1 MATAFRTAGF
11 AAAWDALDG
20 NISGLT
26 LYDYVPGE
34 ETGTP
39 EANKPYAVLEGNDT
53 APFDH
58 DGKVGVYLEMT
69 FTCLSAKLGRSE
81 MDTIL
86 DSAYALLH
94 RQTLTASGY
103 TVVDTQVYQT
113 QGFVLED
120 GKTRMGVLRFR
131 ITIQEV

>member
-39 EANKPYAVLEGNDT
+39 EANKPYAILAGEDT
-53 APFDH
+53 SPFDH
-58 DGKVGVYLEMT
+58 DGKVGVYIEMT
-69 FTCLSAKLGRSE
+69 LTVLSAQLGRAE

-86 DSAYALLH
+86 DAAYALLH
-94 RQTLTASGY
+94 RQTLTATGY
-103 TVVDTQVYQT
+103 RVVDSLVYQT

-131 ITIQEV
+131 ITIQEA